1 MSTIKFDKQD
11 ELNELIARIYL
22 DTNKKFTKK
31 ALLEIIFELGTEDYY
46 ALLDKIKSKDNSN
59 SKDLRSQ
66 FISRFSGSISVSD
79 PNNVNPKTIWKEKL
93 EK

>member
-31 ALLEIIFELGTEDYY
+31 DLLEIIFELGTEDYH
-46 ALLDKIKSKDNSN
+46 ALTEKIKNRDSST
-59 SKDLRSQ
+59 SKDLRTQ
-66 FISRFSGSISVSD
+66 FINRFSGSISVSK
-79 PNNVNPKTIWKEKL
+79 PNDVNPKNIWEEKL
-93 EK
+93 EE